1 MYEIYIISIIII
13 VISFIILKYTC
24 NFLNIPYFIY
34 KFVECILLI
43 PWYAYIPIIVVV
55 LGFYKIAKI
64 PEYVPSFAVYLYIL
78 AVIIVYI
85 LAYFISTPQIYM

>member
-1 MYEIYIISIIII
+1 M
-13 VISFIILKYTC
+13 ILKYTC

-34 KFVECILLI
+34 KFISFLLSL
-43 PWYAYIPIIVVV
+43 PWYAYIPIIISA

-64 PEYVPSFAVYLYIL
+64 PEYVPSFAIYFYIL
-78 AVIIVYI
+78 AVIIIYI